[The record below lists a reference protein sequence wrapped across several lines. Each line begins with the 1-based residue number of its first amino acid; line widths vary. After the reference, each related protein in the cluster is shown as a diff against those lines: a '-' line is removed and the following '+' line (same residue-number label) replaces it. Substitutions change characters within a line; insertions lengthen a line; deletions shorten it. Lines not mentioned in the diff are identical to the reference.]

1 MWLVRVNLNLLGCP
15 NSLIPFHSKRAILWR
30 FSFAG
35 NKTYLGLR
43 VKCLTLTKCGV
54 YQLIFFLEVP
64 SAKFYMN
71 PFSKSGAYTGE
82 RIDGLTGHDEVNG
95 VLSWLSERA

>member
-1 MWLVRVNLNLLGCP
+1 MPDFNQMW
-15 NSLIPFHSKRAILWR
+15 SLSAD
-30 FSFAG
+30 
-35 NKTYLGLR
+35 
-43 VKCLTLTKCGV
+43 
-54 YQLIFFLEVP
+54 FFMEVP